1 MLRDLL
7 VAGEPLVDKAIR
19 SVAVY
24 LFLIGLLRIAGKR
37 EFSQLNNGDLVV
49 LLLLS
54 NTVQNAIIGSDN
66 SLWGG
71 LFGAT
76 ILVVA
81 NRVLV
86 RLSYDRPWLIRL
98 AEGTPT
104 TLITHG
110 RFNLRNLRRELVS
123 RAQLLAAVRRQG
135 ATGLKDVDMAVLEP
149 NGALT
154 VELHDRMGEVLERLR
169 RIEARLD
176 SPGEG
181 GPRPR
186 EGEPPDRP

>member
-1 MLRDLL
+1 MVHDLL
-7 VAGEPLVDKAIR
+7 VSGEPLLDKAIR

-24 LFLIGLLRIAGKR
+24 LFLIILLRIAGKR

-54 NTVQNAIIGSDN
+54 NTVQNAIIGNDV

-71 LFGAT
+71 LFGAFV
-76 ILVVA
+76 LVVG
-81 NRVLV
+81 NRALV
-86 RLSYDRPWLIRL
+86 RLTYDRSWLVKVV
-98 AEGTPT
+98 EGTPT
-104 TLITHG
+104 TLIHRG
-110 RFNLRNLRRELVS
+110 RLIARNLKHELVN
-123 RAQLLAAVRRQG
+123 REQLLAAVRRQG
-135 ATGLKDVDMAVLEP
+135 ATRVEDVDMAVLEP

-176 SPGEG
+176 AGEEPLRPGS
-181 GPRPR
+181 R
-186 EGEPPDRP
+186 

>member
-1 MLRDLL
+1 MLHDLL
-7 VAGEPLVDKAIR
+7 VAGEPLLDKAIR

-71 LFGAT
+71 LFGAAV
-76 ILVVA
+76 LVIA

-86 RLSYDRPWLIRL
+86 RLSYDRSWLIRL
-98 AEGTPT
+98 VEGTPT

-110 RFNLRNLRRELVS
+110 RLNLRNLKRELVN
-123 RAQLLAAVRRQG
+123 RQQLLAAVRRQG

-169 RIEARLD
+169 RIEERLD
-176 SPGEG
+176 SQGGGGSVPSEPG
-181 GPRPR
+181 
-186 EGEPPDRP
+186 PPERR